1 MDTEVAHSERAR
13 LPARTS
19 DRPARPP
26 AGDRST
32 RKRRVVLEAATAL
45 FLRHGYLGTSM
56 DQVAAD
62 AGVSKPTVYKFFGDK
77 EHLFSEIV
85 LGTLDSAA
93 EPFQAEL
100 AALAESA
107 ELHSDLRLLARRYL
121 AIVMQPP
128 VLQLRRLVIGASHQ
142 LPALAGEYYERAPER
157 TIRALADA
165 FARLADRGFLAIT
178 DPPAAAAQFAFLV
191 LGRALDKSLFCGDEP
206 FPDAELNAQADSA
219 ATVFLAA
226 YATAPGEPRLP
237 G

>member
-1 MDTEVAHSERAR
+1 MDSEVAHSEHAR
-13 LPARTS
+13 RPGSTS
-19 DRPARPP
+19 DRPAGPP
-26 AGDRST
+26 AEDRST

-56 DQVAAD
+56 DQVAAY

-85 LGTLDSAA
+85 LGTLENAA

-100 AALAESA
+100 AGLAETA
-107 ELHSDLRLLARRYL
+107 DLDRDLRRLARRYL

-142 LPALAGEYYERAPER
+142 LPGLAGEYYERAPER

-165 FARLADRGFLAIT
+165 LARLADRGLLAIT
-178 DPPAAAAQFAFLV
+178 DPAVAAAQFAFLA

-226 YATAPGEPRLP
+226 YAAAPGDPRLP
-237 G
+237 R

>member
-1 MDTEVAHSERAR
+1 MDTEVAGSERAR
-13 LPARTS
+13 RPAPASDGPARS
-19 DRPARPP
+19 PAE
-26 AGDRST
+26 DRST

-45 FLRHGYLGTSM
+45 FLRHGYPGTSM
-56 DQVAAD
+56 DQVAAH

-85 LGTLDSAA
+85 LGTLESAA

-107 ELHSDLRLLARRYL
+107 DLDTDLRRLARRYL
-121 AIVMQPP
+121 DIVMQPP

-142 LPALAGEYYERAPER
+142 LPGLAGEYYERAPER

-165 FARLADRGFLAIT
+165 FARLADRGFLAIE

-206 FPDAELNAQADSA
+206 FPDPELTAQADSA
-219 ATVFLAA
+219 ATVFLAV
-226 YATAPGEPRLP
+226 YAAAPGEPRLP